1 MNLKQW
7 KEILI
12 ETELGDVLTDKTY
25 NEDYSVEVRLT
36 VKEIREI
43 ANILKKI
50 HQVVTSSA
58 KEEYVPRF
66 GWCDV
71 DGCNIEGCCG
81 GTAWRD
87 KGYWVVC
94 SKHSAD
100 SRKGL
105 PMPKMKKESISREN
119 SRDKITGHL
128 PMVGE

>member
-1 MNLKQW
+1 MDLKQW

-50 HQVVTSSA
+50 HQDVTS
-58 KEEYVPRF
+58 
-66 GWCDV
+66 WCDV

-128 PMVGE
+128 PIVSE